1 MDNNNIMVSRKRK
14 LLTLLKSAV
23 STPAT
28 NTETAPWFYLFLDMN
43 VLLINKDEPA

>member
-1 MDNNNIMVSRKRK
+1 MDNNNIMAEVEK

-28 NTETAPWFYLFLDMN
+28 NTETTP
-43 VLLINKDEPA
+43 